1 MIKKF
6 INSLID
12 KTIAS
17 KSEYFKNIL
26 TLLSGTAFAQ
36 LILLLIT
43 PILSR
48 VYDPESFGD
57 YTILLSIVNVLT
69 VFATGRYELAILL
82 PKNSIWAKQILY
94 LVAIISAVF
103 CIFLLPI
110 IVIFNSFLQKTF
122 NLSHASSVLF
132 LVPLLVFINANL
144 SSLLYWFNR
153 KRQYKKIS
161 FNKISESIVT
171 SGVSILLGI
180 FKWPQGL
187 ILGRILG
194 QLTALFLYG
203 KSANWR
209 DISTFR
215 ISKKRLSYVA
225 KRYINFP
232 KFLVAAHFFNTSA
245 YEAPGLIINYYFG
258 NSILGFYGFANRIA
272 TAPLSLMAGSIGN
285 VFREEAARHYISNGN
300 CHTIYTATLKTL
312 LKLSIV
318 PFILFFIFAPDI
330 FRIIF
335 GEKWITAGYY
345 ARYMT
350 PMYFFQF
357 ISNPLSVVFLITEK
371 QRVDFLW
378 QIFLFVLN
386 ITIVV
391 LGSLFFDIKTTLI
404 IFSLGY
410 SIMYLIN
417 ILLSYHFSKGK

>member
-1 MIKKF
+1 MIKRF
-6 INSLID
+6 INSFID

-36 LILLLIT
+36 LILLLVT

-48 VYDPESFGD
+48 IYTPESFGD

-94 LVAIISAVF
+94 LVGIISATF
-103 CIFLLPI
+103 CILLVPI
-110 IVIFNSFLQKTF
+110 IIIFNSSLQNVF
-122 NLSHASSVLF
+122 NLSDASSVLF
-132 LVPLLVFINANL
+132 LVPILVFINANL
-144 SSLLYWFNR
+144 SSILYWFNR

-161 FNKISESIVT
+161 FNKISEST
-171 SGVSILLGI
+171 VSSVLSICLG
-180 FKWPQGL
+180 FLKWSQGL
-187 ILGRILG
+187 IIGRVSGQVIALIL
-194 QLTALFLYG
+194 YSR
-203 KSANWR
+203 SANWKE
-209 DISTFR
+209 IFYFK
-215 ISKKRLSYVA
+215 ISKIKLSYVA
-225 KRYINFP
+225 KRYVNFP
-232 KFLVAAHFFNTSA
+232 KFLVVAHFFNTAA
-245 YEAPGLIINYYFG
+245 YEVPGLLINYYFG
-258 NSILGFYGFANRIA
+258 NSVLGLYGFANRIA

-285 VFREEAARHYISNGN
+285 VFREEAARYYISTGN
-300 CHTIYTATLKTL
+300 CQAIYSSTFKTL
-312 LKLSIV
+312 LKLSII
-318 PFILFFIFAPDI
+318 PFVLFFIFAPDI

-357 ISNPLSVVFLITEK
+357 LSNPLSAVFLIAEK

-378 QIFLFVLN
+378 QIFLFALN

-391 LGSLFFDIKTTLI
+391 LGALFFDIKTTLI

-410 SIMYLIN
+410 SFMYIIN
-417 ILLSYHFSKGK
+417 LSLSYYFSKGK